1 MEENNTNIKKA
12 EYAGIY
18 YPSDATELKDI
29 IEQKIGEFGTFGPD
43 LNNLRIRALIVPSG
57 GYSYSGKVAAAAYK
71 ELYGRKFKKVVL
83 VGATHFINF
92 EGVALSTA
100 EYFETPLGQIKVDKA
115 AVEHISQR
123 TNFAYNDLAFAKEYS
138 LELQLPFLQKI
149 LGEFELIPMVTG
161 GKTNYKEIAQEVAE
175 LLNDD
180 VLIVISSNLSH
191 FLDEKSAREADQL
204 MIESLKE
211 MDSEKIIKDGE
222 ASALFALVTVNEI
235 ALIKGWTPIF
245 MEYSNSAEAGDDP
258 ASVVGYGSLIYFSAE

>member
-1 MEENNTNIKKA
+1 VENNGENIKKA
-12 EYAGIY
+12 EYAGLY
-18 YPSDATELKDI
+18 YPSDPTELVEV

-43 LNNLRIRALIVPSG
+43 LNNLQVRALIVPSG

-83 VGATHFINF
+83 VGSTHFINF
-92 EGVALSTA
+92 EGIALSTA
-100 EYFETPLGQIKVDKA
+100 DYFETPLGKIHVDKA
-115 AVEHISQR
+115 AVEHISKKV
-123 TNFAYNDLAFAKEYS
+123 NFAFNDLAFAKEYS

-175 LLNDD
+175 LLTDD

-211 MDSEKIIKDGE
+211 MNSEKIINDGE

-245 MEYSNSAEAGDDP
+245 LGYSNSAEAGDDP
-258 ASVVGYGSLIYFSAE
+258 ASVVGYGSLIYFSV